1 MGNFRRVEGQV
12 SMQTGIAIDS
22 KDNFNILTMKQSLSF
37 LTNHKVIAIWNI
49 IVLLVLTATPEGGV

>member
-1 MGNFRRVEGQV
+1 
-12 SMQTGIAIDS
+12 MQTGIASAS

-49 IVLLVLTATPEGGV
+49 IVLLVLIATPEGGV